1 MNVDPKSEAAQKR
14 LTELRALQA
23 RAQAR
28 MQDAVAGVEAS
39 K

>member
-1 MNVDPKSEAAQKR
+1 VDPKSEAAQKR
-14 LTELRALQA
+14 LTELR
-23 RAQAR
+23 